1 MPRHS
6 IHRNAGHVF
15 HVMNRATRGQV
26 LFRDAADFLAFQ
38 ALLAHALEARPTRL
52 LGYCLM
58 PNHWHLALWP
68 STDDEISAFVQ
79 WFSSTHAR
87 RLHRKRGSS
96 GCGAVYQSRFKAVP
110 VHTET
115 YFYRVLRYIE
125 RNAVRADL
133 AERADDW
140 DWGSASVQGRGLGIV
155 IADWPLPK
163 PDSWLD
169 FVNDHEPVVDLDF
182 IRTQT
187 ASGEPIGPVPR
198 RVADPA
204 TVD

>member
-1 MPRHS
+1 
-6 IHRNAGHVF
+6 
-15 HVMNRATRGQV
+15 
-26 LFRDAADFLAFQ
+26 
-38 ALLAHALEARPTRL
+38 
-52 LGYCLM
+52 M
-58 PNHWHLALWP
+58 PNHWHMALWP
-68 STDDEISAFVQ
+68 SADDEISAFVQ

-133 AERADDW
+133 AERADEW
-140 DWGSASVQGRGLGIV
+140 DWGSASVQGRGLGVV
-155 IADWPLPK
+155 IAEWPLPK

-204 TVD
+204 TVE